1 MLPTMCLVVAL
12 LGADA
17 PAPTAADRAFQ
28 TIADEFLSGYFAFR
42 PHLAL
47 ELGLH
52 EYDGK
57 LSDYSQAALAR
68 EHERLR
74 QFEKRLTEGSV
85 AGLSPSVQADRE
97 VLLAG
102 LRKALF
108 ELEGADAY
116 HRNPSI
122 YPQAVQIDN
131 YLIRDFKPLA
141 ERVRAIIAVEKQMP
155 RLFAAAKDN
164 LQPVLGRPLVETAIK
179 VANGGANFLQ
189 SDLPKA
195 VEELKDDTLRGEL
208 HEANQAAIRELRDYA
223 KWLETERLPKADHRF
238 GLGKEKY
245 ARMLHD
251 LELVTQS
258 PEAILE
264 LGMRELRREQAVFAE
279 TAKQINPTK
288 PAIEV
293 FKAIQEDHPTAEGLI
308 PDTARNLEA
317 IRQFVIDRKIA
328 SMPSDVRCRVAET
341 PPFRRATSFA
351 SMDSPGPF
359 ESGST
364 EAFYYVTPVDA
375 AWTTAQKNEWLTAF
389 NYYTTDVVSIHEAYP
404 GHYLQ
409 HLHRNVSSISKVRKC
424 FHSYAF
430 VEGWAHYTEQ
440 MLLDEGFPNGA
451 AGGSPAALPPADRHR
466 TLKYRLAQSDEALL
480 RICRLCVSIK
490 MHCDDMTVDEATKFF
505 QDNCYYQEQPARQ
518 EAVRGTYDPGYL
530 HYTLGKL
537 MILKLRR
544 DWQQQEGTTYSLQR
558 FHDELLRHGTPPLP
572 LLRQVMLKDRKLW
585 DQALSIHEQAG
596 GK

>member
-1 MLPTMCLVVAL
+1 MLPALCLVVAL

-17 PAPTAADRAFQ
+17 PTPTPADKEFRKV
-28 TIADEFLSGYFAFR
+28 ADEFLSSYFMFC
-42 PHLAL
+42 PHVAL

-52 EYDGK
+52 NYDGK
-57 LSDYSQAALAR
+57 LADYRQETLGIEHQKLQAY
-68 EHERLR
+68 E
-74 QFEKRLTEGSV
+74 QFFLQKWPV
-85 AGLSPSVQADRE
+85 AELSPAVQVDRE

-108 ELEGADAY
+108 EFDGADAY

-122 YPQAVQIDN
+122 YPQAIQIDN
-131 YLIRDFKPLA
+131 YLIREFKPLA
-141 ERVRAIIAVEKQMP
+141 ERVRDIIAVEQQMP
-155 RLFAAAKDN
+155 RLLAAARDN
-164 LQPVLGRPLVETAIK
+164 LQPVLGRPLVQTAIK
-179 VANGGANFLQ
+179 VANGGADFLQ
-189 SDLPKA
+189 NDLPKA
-195 VEELKDDTLRGEL
+195 VAELKDDALRAELTLANDAAILELRG
-208 HEANQAAIRELRDYA
+208 YA

-245 ARMLHD
+245 AQMLRD
-251 LELVTQS
+251 LELVTQT
-258 PEAILE
+258 PEQILE
-264 LGMRELRREQAVFAE
+264 LGMKELRREQAVFAE

-293 FKAIQEDHPTAEGLI
+293 FQAIQEDHPTAESLI

-317 IRQFVIDRKIA
+317 IRQFVVDHKIA
-328 SMPSDVRCRVAET
+328 SMPSDVRCKVAET

-359 ESGST
+359 ETGST

-375 AWTTAQKNEWLTAF
+375 SWTAAQKNEWLTAF
-389 NYYTTDVVSIHEAYP
+389 NFYTTDVVSIHEAYP
-404 GHYLQ
+404 GHYQQ
-409 HLHRNVSSISKVRKC
+409 HLHRNASPLSRVRNC
-424 FHSYAF
+424 FSSYAF

-440 MLLDEGFPNGA
+440 MLLDEGFPD
-451 AGGSPAALPPADRHR
+451 GGDRLR
-466 TLKYRLAQSDEALL
+466 TAKYRLAQSDEALL
-480 RICRLCVSIK
+480 RICRLCCSIK
-490 MHCDDMTVDEATKFF
+490 MHCDDMTVEEATKFF

-544 DWQQQEGTTYSLQR
+544 NWQQQESTTYSLQR

-572 LLRQVMLKDRKLW
+572 LLRQLMLKDRTIW
-585 DQALSIHEQAG
+585 EQAL
-596 GK
+596 